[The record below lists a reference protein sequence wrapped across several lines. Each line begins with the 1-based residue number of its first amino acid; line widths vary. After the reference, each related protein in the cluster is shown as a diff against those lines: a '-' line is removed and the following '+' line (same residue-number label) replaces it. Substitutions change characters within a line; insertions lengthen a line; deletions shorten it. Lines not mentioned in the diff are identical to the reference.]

1 MFGMMF
7 NQEWT
12 LFKKQHFDMKIIS
25 LSKNKQ
31 VYKRDT
37 GGTSRALLHNKKMTP
52 SLNTLLKISPERKRS
67 TVIILN

>member
-1 MFGMMF
+1 
-7 NQEWT
+7 
-12 LFKKQHFDMKIIS
+12 MKIIS

-31 VYKRDT
+31 VYKLDT
-37 GGTSRALLHNKKMTP
+37 CGARRALLHNKKMTP

>member
-1 MFGMMF
+1 MFGMML

-12 LFKKQHFDMKIIS
+12 LFKTAVLIS

-31 VYKRDT
+31 VYKLDT
-37 GGTSRALLHNKKMTP
+37 GGASRAHLHNKKMIS